1 MWPLLILGYEHPDTL
16 KVMNG
21 LGNSYD
27 NLGHKQEAM
36 KLREKVFTTRLRI
49 LGHEH
54 PDTLLAISNLT
65 SSYRDLG
72 CKQEAMEPREMMS
85 NIRKRMLDH
94 EHPDTVLAMSNVAD
108 SYNNPGD
115 SQEIEM
121 KDTSERVSR
130 QECEVSDIFNFSK
143 RHRLAFS

>member
-1 MWPLLILGYEHPDTL
+1 MELREEVLEARLSTLGPEHQNTL
-16 KVMNG
+16 SAMDN
-21 LGNSYD
+21 LANSY
-27 NLGHKQEAM
+27 
-36 KLREKVFTTRLRI
+36 
-49 LGHEH
+49 
-54 PDTLLAISNLT
+54 S
-65 SSYRDLG
+65 DLG
-72 CKQEAMEPREMMS
+72 RKQEAMEPREMMS